1 MMGTTIHCRTCS
13 HGTEPNSKLDDV
25 YAVARALTRAE
36 DFGIF
41 ELVAAITAARVDI
54 TIGGDADSPEAA
66 MASKRVIDAH
76 AKVVSSFN
84 RVTGRRKPCRVC
96 RLRDTLAFAS
106 HVAVDAVSDARDG
119 HAPDYLSRVIDA
131 CKELAEYAGDEFPN
145 EFATRAVLDNA
156 AEVLLA
162 ALASVSPER
171 GPN

>member
-1 MMGTTIHCRTCS
+1 MSATTTTCRVCGN
-13 HGTEPNSKLDDV
+13 GTEPNSKLDDV
-25 YAVARALTRAE
+25 YAVARALARAE

-66 MASKRVIDAH
+66 MAAKRVIDAH
-76 AKVVSSFN
+76 AKVVTSLN

-106 HVAVDAVSDARDG
+106 QVAVDAVSDARDG

-131 CKELAEYAGDEFPN
+131 CKELAAYAGDEFPD
-145 EFATRAVLDNA
+145 ETATRAVLGHA

-162 ALASVSPER
+162 ALASVSTER